1 MKINKIKEMINNK
14 YFFAG
19 ATTVFALII
28 AWGASGTHDE
38 VSTKSAK
45 IKETET
51 IDKTTTTKQLTA
63 TKDAPD
69 IKTVVETKNT
79 TEVNEEINV
88 TFSIVC
94 DTLLDNMDILDSSKH
109 NLVPSDGI
117 IYPAKTV
124 EAKEGE
130 SVFDLLLRLSVDE
143 KLHMEFVNTPMYG
156 SAYIEGINNLYEFD
170 AGDLSGWMYRVNG
183 EFPNYGCSKYELK
196 DGDIVEWLYT
206 CDLGRDL
213 GRDGEA
219 IFQ

>member
-38 VSTKSAK
+38 VAHKSAK
-45 IKETET
+45 IKEAEI
-51 IDKTTTTKQLTA
+51 IDKTTNSKQLTA

-79 TEVNEEINV
+79 EEINV
-88 TFSIVC
+88 TFSIIC

-117 IYPAKTV
+117 IYPTKTV

-130 SVFDLLLRLSVDE
+130 SVFDLLLRLSVDN

-170 AGDLSGWMYRVNG
+170 AGELSGWMYRVNG

-213 GRDGEA
+213 GRDGEV